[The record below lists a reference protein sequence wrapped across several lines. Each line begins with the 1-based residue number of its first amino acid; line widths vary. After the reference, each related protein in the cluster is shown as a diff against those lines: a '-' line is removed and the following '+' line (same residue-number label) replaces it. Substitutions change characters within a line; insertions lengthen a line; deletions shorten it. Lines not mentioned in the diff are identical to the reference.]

1 MVTHNDMTEL
11 ELARRIGK
19 GDPDAAEAFVREH
32 HPAVL
37 RLAVR
42 LTGQLDDA
50 EDMTQETFLMARQ
63 KIGSFRGGST
73 LRTWIHTIA
82 FNEYRQWRR
91 KRKALPLLDNDSAAR
106 DPRILAFETGHIL
119 NNAILKLPDKQRE
132 AFVLFEVEQL
142 SMNEV
147 AHVLGVPAG
156 TAKAR
161 VSYARQNL
169 RNLLEGRPTEVI
181 NDELKHSASNG

>member
-1 MVTHNDMTEL
+1 MTEL
-11 ELARRIGK
+11 EQARAIGK
-19 GDPDAAEAFVREH
+19 GDADVAEAFVREH
-32 HPAVL
+32 YPAVL

-42 LTGQLDDA
+42 LTGQLEDA
-50 EDMTQETFLMARQ
+50 EDIAQETFIAARQ
-63 KIGSFRGGST
+63 KIGSYRGHST
-73 LRTWIHTIA
+73 LRTWIHKIA

-91 KRKALPLLDNDSAAR
+91 KRKTLPLIDLDRPATDS
-106 DPRILAFETGHIL
+106 DIEAFEAGHIL
-119 NNAILKLPDKQRE
+119 MNAMQSLPDKQRE

-161 VSYARQNL
+161 VFYARQNL
-169 RNLLEGRPTEVI
+169 RIQLEGKQTVI
-181 NDELKHSASNG
+181 KDEFSASNG